1 MPVPIPKKLYDS
13 KKSFLMRLSNA
24 TNKPGLTSF
33 SAFPQQTRFNGQDAG
48 ETIILI
54 VRRHPAVF
62 INRYV
67 MIFVLLFAGFVASSV
82 LGSLGITGGQK
93 FAFSTGAFIFFVL
106 LALTLAVDTFIRW
119 YYSVNII
126 TDQRVV
132 DVNFVNILKHDYA
145 EAQLERIEDVKHT
158 VSGFL
163 GSVLD
168 YGTVRVQTA
177 GSSPEFAFEDV
188 PRPRDVQ
195 DTLLDLL
202 EMKQSGQL

>member
-24 TNKPGLTSF
+24 TNRPGLVSF
-33 SAFPQQTRFNGQDAG
+33 SAFPQKTSFNGQETD

-54 VRRHPAVF
+54 VRQHPAVF
-62 INRYV
+62 LGR
-67 MIFVLLFAGFVASSV
+67 V
-82 LGSLGITGGQK
+82 LGIIALIICAFVFSAVLNSIGVTGGEK
-93 FAFSTGAFIFFVL
+93 FAFSFGAFVFFILIAITV
-106 LALTLAVDTFIRW
+106 AVDTFIRW
-119 YYSVNII
+119 FYSVNII

-132 DVNFVNILKHDYA
+132 DVNFVNIMKHTYA

-158 VSGFL
+158 VSGLL

-177 GSSPEFAFEDV
+177 GSTPEFAFENV

-202 EMKQSGQL
+202 EMKQSGQI